1 LPAGEALKREA
12 RHTLESAT
20 GKDFSNGD
28 CHLLDID
35 TTEVPG
41 SQAESGPSFHDYLL
55 AEMRC
60 ASLRARI
67 LQHEIDAVGIALKGG
82 AISADQALELMHDI
96 DLLRLIGERRD
107 DE

>member
-1 LPAGEALKREA
+1 MENC
-12 RHTLESAT
+12 TV
-20 GKDFSNGD
+20 
-28 CHLLDID
+28 LDID
-35 TTEVPG
+35 TTEAP
-41 SQAESGPSFHDYLL
+41 SPQAESGPSFHDYLL

-67 LQHEIDAVGIALKGG
+67 LQHEIDAIGIALKGG

-96 DLLRLIGERRD
+96 DLLRLIGERSN

>member
-1 LPAGEALKREA
+1 
-12 RHTLESAT
+12 
-20 GKDFSNGD
+20 
-28 CHLLDID
+28 
-35 TTEVPG
+35 
-41 SQAESGPSFHDYLL
+41 
-55 AEMRC
+55 MRC

>member
-1 LPAGEALKREA
+1 VL
-12 RHTLESAT
+12 
-20 GKDFSNGD
+20 
-28 CHLLDID
+28 D
-35 TTEVPG
+35 TTKAPS

-67 LQHEIDAVGIALKGG
+67 LQHEIDAIGLALKGG
-82 AISADQALELMHDI
+82 AISADPALALMHDI
-96 DLLRLIGERRD
+96 DLLRLIGERSN